1 MRYLTICL
9 IGGGV
14 AGLLLWVLRPLATRI
29 GLVDRSGELKFQQE
43 SVVLIGGIAM
53 FAGFAFSVL
62 TLDISFPAF
71 RSFLAAAALL
81 VVVGVVDD
89 LWELPSRVKLAVQI
103 TAVLIMALGGGIL
116 VEDLGTITGD
126 GVVALGA
133 WALPFTVFGTV
144 GVINALNMSDGVDG
158 LAGGVS
164 FIAFVLL
171 AYVAMASGRVADA
184 SVLILLVGIV
194 GAFLFFNLRFPWRR
208 RALVFMGDAGS
219 MFLGFALAWF
229 AISLSQGDDRAM
241 TPVTALWILA
251 LPLIDAVSAF
261 CRRILTGRS
270 PFVRDHDHL
279 HHVLLMAGLSV
290 NKTNTVLWSATL
302 FLGFL
307 GLFAFYQ
314 GIPEH
319 IIFYVFMAL
328 FAVHLWYM
336 LCASESAVWNGK
348 R

>member
-1 MRYLTICL
+1 MRYLTACL
-9 IGGGV
+9 IGVGV
-14 AGLLLWVLRPLATRI
+14 TCLLLWVLRPLATRI

-81 VVVGVVDD
+81 VVVGVFDD
-89 LWELPSRVKLAVQI
+89 LWELPSRGKFAVQG
-103 TAVLIMALGGGIL
+103 TAALIMALGGGIL
-116 VEDLGTITGD
+116 VEDLGSITGD
-126 GVVALGA
+126 GVVALGG
-133 WALPFTVFGTV
+133 WAIPFTVFATV

-164 FIAFVLL
+164 FIAFALL

-184 SVLILLVGIV
+184 SVLILLVCIV
-194 GAFLFFNLRFPWRR
+194 GAFLSFNLRFSWRR
-208 RALVFMGDAGS
+208 RPLVFMGDAGS
-219 MFLGFALAWF
+219 MFLGLALAWF

-251 LPLIDAVSAF
+251 LPLIDAVSVL

-270 PFVRDHDHL
+270 PFVRNHDHL

-290 NKTNTVLWSATL
+290 NEINTVLWNATL

-307 GLFAFYQ
+307 GLFAFYH

-319 IIFYVFMAL
+319 IIFFSFLAL
-328 FAVHLWYM
+328 LVVHLWYM
-336 LCASESAVWNGK
+336 LRASESAVLNAK